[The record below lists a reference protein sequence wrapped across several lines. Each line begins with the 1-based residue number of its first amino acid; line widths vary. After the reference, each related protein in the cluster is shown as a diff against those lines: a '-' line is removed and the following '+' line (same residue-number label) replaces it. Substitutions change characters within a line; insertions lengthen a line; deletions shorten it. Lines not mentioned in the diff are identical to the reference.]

1 MKINIILLVI
11 LTFTFFIS
19 NKTFAEYNPD
29 ISSEAAILI
38 DFKSGQVLY
47 EKNANKKMY
56 PASLTKIATAIYTF
70 EKGDLDDLVTVSK
83 EAHQVGGTRV
93 YLEEGEKVPLK
104 KLIQGLIINSGND
117 AGVAIAEHLD

>member
-11 LTFTFFIS
+11 LTFTFFMS
-19 NKTFAEYNPD
+19 NNTFAEDNPD

-38 DFKSGQVLY
+38 DSKSDQVLY

-56 PASLTKIATAIYTF
+56 PASLTKIATAIYTL
-70 EKGDLDDLVTVSK
+70 EKGDLDDLVKVSK
-83 EAHQVGGTRV
+83 EAHQVEGTRV

-104 KLIQGLIINSGND
+104 KLIQGLIIN
-117 AGVAIAEHLD
+117 